1 MAASSPPSSAAKP
14 KLSLPPVGF
23 GCWQLGS
30 KGKDDY
36 WGLEFTDKLA
46 KALIKR
52 AASKGIVYFDTAEA
66 YSQGDSEKQ
75 LATALKCL
83 EPDLRARVVV
93 GSKILPNHCSN
104 CRNALMGTLKRLD
117 AKSID
122 LYMVH
127 WPITKVGMAHFA
139 TEGESKRIDYSKSDS
154 DKIKE
159 VPPTTKAFQDL
170 MQLQKEGLIKHIG
183 VSNFGVIQLKEALAT
198 GVKIAV
204 NQVAYNLLF
213 RAVEYE
219 VLPFC
224 KKHNI
229 QVLCYS
235 PLMQGLLTGR
245 YKSTKDVPP
254 YRART
259 RHYDSR
265 KNKLSRHG
273 ENGSEELLF
282 KTVEK
287 ISAIAAKHGHTMVEL
302 ALSWPLKQPGVSC
315 VIAGATKESQV
326 DSNAAA
332 SVVKISEDVIK
343 ELTEST
349 EDLKEALGSNIDM
362 YQGFVNGVQTS
373 RCC

>member
-1 MAASSPPSSAAKP
+1 
-14 KLSLPPVGF
+14 
-23 GCWQLGS
+23 
-30 KGKDDY
+30 
-36 WGLEFTDKLA
+36 
-46 KALIKR
+46 
-52 AASKGIVYFDTAEA
+52 
-66 YSQGDSEKQ
+66 
-75 LATALKCL
+75 
-83 EPDLRARVVV
+83 VV